1 MKLKH
6 ILRVILPAAVLAACT
21 NVYAWDGP
29 TMGWSSWNTYYID
42 INDSLILKQAEVMTE
57 SGLKDAGYNY
67 INIDDGYFGGRD
79 KESGKL
85 LIHPVRFPRGLKPV
99 VDRIHDLGL
108 KAGIY
113 SDAGMNTCGCKYNND
128 TIATGVGLF
137 GHEKEDAEFL
147 FKDLGFDFIKIDY
160 CGASI
165 SGNND
170 NRSYDPQQRYAVIAE
185 AIKGTG
191 RDDVKVNVCRWNY
204 PGTWVKDVATSWRM
218 SHDIYSDW
226 KSVRKIILE
235 SLYLSAYAGEGH
247 YNDMDMLE
255 VGHSMSEEEDR
266 THFAMWCMMTSPLL
280 IGCDM
285 STLSPET
292 FKLLTNKELIA
303 INQDPLGLQPYVVKH
318 DLENETYVLVKDL
331 EERNGTVRAVAF
343 FNPNDTAVKISASLP
358 LLELSGKAKVR
369 DLINNKDLE
378 DIEEGGILEAEIPA
392 RGCTVYKLTAEKRLP
407 RHLYEAE
414 TAFLT
419 SYQEIYDPEFCGTAY
434 YTPDPECSG
443 GMKVTKL
450 GYRPGNDLIW
460 KDVYC
465 GEGGEK
471 EVRIKCAD
479 FPEKARVYVSANDG
493 PGQLFTANEVGDG
506 VLTLN
511 LKLDK
516 GFNSIRLYNDYGA
529 MPEIDYMEVY

>member
-1 MKLKH
+1 MKLNS
-6 ILRVILPAAVLAACT
+6 IATVMLAAAALAPAAK
-21 NVYAWDGP
+21 AWDGP

-42 INDSLILKQAEVMTE
+42 INDSLIIRQAETMAK

-79 KESGKL
+79 KTTGKL
-85 LIHPVRFPRGLKPV
+85 LIHPQRFPRGLRPV
-99 VDRIHDLGL
+99 VDKIHSLGL

-128 TIATGVGLF
+128 TIATGVGHF

-170 NRSYDPQQRYAVIAE
+170 FRSYNPKDRYTAIAE
-185 AIKGTG
+185 AIKATG
-191 RDDVKVNVCRWNY
+191 RNDVKVNVCRWNY
-204 PGTWVKDVATSWRM
+204 PGTWVNDVATSWRVT
-218 SHDIYSDW
+218 HDIYSDW

-255 VGHSMSEEEDR
+255 VGHSMSEQEDR

-285 STLSPET
+285 TTLRPET

-303 INQDPLGLQPYVVKH
+303 INQDPLGLQPYVAKH
-318 DLENETYVLVKDL
+318 DLKDNTYVLVKDL
-331 EERNGTVRAVAF
+331 EKRNGTVRAVAF
-343 FNPNDTAVKISASLP
+343 FNPNDSAVRISVDLAT
-358 LLELSGKAKVR
+358 LELGGKAKVR
-369 DLINNKDLE
+369 DAIHRQDLKAIKE
-378 DIEEGGILEAEIPA
+378 NGILEADVPA
-392 RGCTVYKLTAEKRLP
+392 RGCMVYRITADRRLP

-434 YTPDPECSG
+434 YAPDPECSG

-450 GYRPGNDLIW
+450 GFRPDNDLIW

-465 GEGGEK
+465 EK
-471 EVRIKCAD
+471 PGFHDIRIKCAS
-479 FPEKARVYVSANDG
+479 FPEKERLYVAANDG
-493 PGQLFTANEVGDG
+493 KGTLLSKKDATGNT
-506 VLTLN
+506 LTLRLPLN
-511 LKLDK
+511 E
-516 GFNSIRLYNDYGA
+516 GFNSIRLYNDYGP
-529 MPEIDYMEVY
+529 MPEIDYMEVD